1 MKQSIS
7 GAIKG
12 GHGEAVL
19 YAGAIGLILSDIIPT
34 PADAIYF
41 RQMAKNKQK
50 LEKGEITP
58 KQYWSREALMYYGL
72 NPIYWTL
79 VLGAIYF
86 TKGGYTNKLKV
97 GLSILAAGS
106 VIGVLNKNIK
116 EEEKLIKK

>member
-1 MKQSIS
+1 MKQSIGS
-7 GAIKG
+7 AIKG

-50 LEKGEITP
+50 LNNKEITP
-58 KQYWSREALMYYGL
+58 KQYWNREALMYYGL

-79 VLGAIYF
+79 VLSAIYF
-86 TKGGYTNKLKV
+86 TKGFYNNKLMV
-97 GLSILAAGS
+97 GFDILAAGS
-106 VIGVLNKNIK
+106 VIGVLNKNIR